1 MAGGHDLRPNQV
13 GSAQKGPPCNP
24 SFKATVDRCEA
35 SPPDPAQ
42 LHNENK
48 PSDYNPLL
56 YKTLYGRYGPYCC
69 SGFPGVRQSVPDRAK
84 IRIVAIGA
92 SAGGIQAL
100 QSLFGALP
108 PTIGAAV
115 VVIVHLDPG
124 HASELASII
133 QLRTSMPV
141 TQVNGRIPLERGHV
155 YVIPPDRRLLISG
168 DDIATAPFQE
178 PRGQR
183 APIDQFFTSLAV
195 EQGDGCAVILSGSG
209 ADGSIGIRTVKE
221 NGGIILVQD
230 PAEAE
235 YPMMPRAAIAAGA
248 DFVLPVTEI
257 ARQLVELIRLKEST
271 GSEQGEQDIDEWT
284 RRILAHLR
292 AKTGQD
298 FTQYKRATIAR
309 RLQRRMQLSQA
320 NGLGAYFSYLRANA
334 EEVQALFNDLLIS
347 VTSFFRDAQAFK
359 ALAEKVIAPLFEG
372 NPDQP
377 IRVWVPGCAT
387 GEEAYSIAMLLIE
400 EAERHGRR
408 PVCQIFASD
417 LDTGA
422 LAKARVGRYP
432 GTIASQVSAERLA
445 RFFTREGDDYV
456 VRSELRDNV
465 VFACHGLLKDPPFSR
480 LNIISCRNLLIYLER
495 ELQEQACRTFAY
507 ALLPQGV
514 LFLGASE
521 TTEHPPGLF
530 TVLDREAR
538 IFKVN
543 DKSTR
548 TLPPLPAGSGNS
560 SQTSPVNMPTK
571 PRTPPSEGL
580 KHRHALEELA
590 PPSMLVDSTHAI
602 INLSENAGRF
612 LQPPGG
618 RLINDAAA
626 MVRAELR
633 LDLTAALHRALEHDE
648 RTLTL
653 PIAVRF
659 NGTPQTVSLQV
670 TPITSQT
677 GVRTALVLFIE
688 GGAAA
693 PMTELEGQAD
703 ASPIIVRLREELWA
717 NRSLLATTRDQ
728 YEITTEE
735 LRAANEEL
743 QSINEEYRSTAE
755 ELETSKEELQ
765 SFNEE
770 LQTLNNELKLKLDIV
785 SRSNND
791 LQNLMAATDIATLFL
806 DKAMCIKRFTP
817 RTSELFSIHAG
828 DEGRPVS
835 DFTHRLEYQDLVAD
849 AERVLA
855 QLVPIERNIHTVNGR
870 WLTTRLRP
878 YRTVDD
884 KIEGV
889 VVTFFDVTEQRL
901 AEAAWTNRQELL
913 LKEFGHRVK
922 NSMAMVLSIV
932 HQTLRDS
939 SDIAVLSERLT
950 NRLLA
955 LSRSHDLLVRGD
967 WAEVG
972 LDLVIREQLQP
983 YLDAKRIRLEGS
995 QVLLMPDVATPLGL
1009 VLHELATNAVKY
1021 GALGSDR
1028 GHVNLSWRMLG
1039 DGDDR
1044 VLEIVWQE
1052 RGGPVVTTPP
1062 GDAGLGMR
1070 LIKRAIRNTTAK
1082 YEYDQRGLTW
1092 NLRIDMKPD

>member
-1 MAGGHDLRPNQV
+1 VPTPADIKIV
-13 GSAQKGPPCNP
+13 G
-24 SFKATVDRCEA
+24 
-35 SPPDPAQ
+35 
-42 LHNENK
+42 
-48 PSDYNPLL
+48 
-56 YKTLYGRYGPYCC
+56 
-69 SGFPGVRQSVPDRAK
+69 
-84 IRIVAIGA
+84 IGA

-100 QSLFGALP
+100 QNLFSALP
-108 PTIGAAV
+108 PTLGAAI
-115 VVIVHLDPG
+115 VVIVHLDPA

-133 QLRTSMPV
+133 QLRTAMPV
-141 TQVNGRIPLERGHV
+141 TQVNGRVPLEPGHV
-155 YVIPPDRRLLISG
+155 YVIPPDRRLLING
-168 DDIATAPFQE
+168 NDIAIAPFE
-178 PRGQR
+178 ERRGQR
-183 APIDQFFTSLAV
+183 APIDQFFSSLAT
-195 EQGDGCAVILSGSG
+195 EHGDGCVVILSGSG
-209 ADGSIGIRTVKE
+209 ADGSVGIRTVKE
-221 NGGIILVQD
+221 HGGIILVQD

-248 DFVLPVTEI
+248 DFVLPVADI
-257 ARQLVELIRLKEST
+257 AKQLVELIRLKEVA
-271 GSEQGEQDIDEWT
+271 GSEQGEQDLDEWT

-309 RLQRRMQLSQA
+309 RLQRRMQVVQVS
-320 NGLGAYFSYLRANA
+320 GLGSYFSYLRTNA

-347 VTSFFRDAQAFK
+347 VTSFFRDTQAFK
-359 ALAEKVIAPLFEG
+359 ALAEKVIAPLFDG
-372 NPDQP
+372 NADQP

-387 GEEAYSIAMLLIE
+387 GEEAYSVAMLLIE
-400 EAERHGRR
+400 EADRRGRN
-408 PVCQIFASD
+408 PVCQVFASD
-417 LDTGA
+417 LDAGA
-422 LAKARVGRYP
+422 LAKARAGRYP
-432 GTIASQVSAERLA
+432 GSIAAQVSAERLA

-456 VRSELRDNV
+456 VRSELRDLV

-480 LNIISCRNLLIYLER
+480 VNLISCRNLLIYLER

-521 TTEHPPGLF
+521 TAEHPAGLF
-530 TVLDREAR
+530 TVLDRDAR
-538 IFKVN
+538 LYRVN
-543 DKSTR
+543 EKSTR
-548 TLPPLPAGSGNS
+548 SLPPLPPVPINGPQA
-560 SQTSPVNMPTK
+560 SPVDTPTK
-571 PRTPPSEGL
+571 RRSPQSEAL
-580 KHRHALEELA
+580 KHRQALEEHA

-618 RLINDAAA
+618 RLTNDAAA

-633 LDLTAALHRALEHDE
+633 LELTAALHRALEHDQ

-659 NGTPQTVSLQV
+659 NGTPQAVALQV
-670 TPITSQT
+670 SPHTSPT
-677 GVRTALVLFIE
+677 GVRTALVLFLE
-688 GGAAA
+688 GGPAA
-693 PMTELEGQAD
+693 PLGDLDNQPD
-703 ASPIIVRLREELWA
+703 GSPVLDRLREELLA
-717 NRSLLATTRDQ
+717 SRTLLATTREQ
-728 YEITTEE
+728 YETTAEE

-765 SFNEE
+765 SINEE

-806 DKAMCIKRFTP
+806 DKAMRIKRFTP
-817 RTSELFSIHAG
+817 KTAELFSIHAG

-835 DFTHRLEYQDLVAD
+835 DFTHRLEYQNLVAD

-855 QLVPIERNIHTVNGR
+855 DLVPIERSIHTVNGR

-901 AEAAWTNRQELL
+901 AEEAWASRQNLL

-922 NSMAMVLSIV
+922 NSMAMVMSIV

-939 SDIAVLSERLT
+939 PDMKVLSERLT

-972 LDLVIREQLQP
+972 LELVVREQLQA
-983 YLDAKRIRLEGS
+983 YLDTNRIRLEGA
-995 QVLLMPDVATPLGL
+995 QVQLTPDVATPLGL

-1021 GALGSDR
+1021 GALGSDQ
-1028 GHVNLSWRMLG
+1028 GHVHLSWRMLG
-1039 DGDDR
+1039 SDDDR

-1052 RGGPVVTTPP
+1052 RGGPRVTAPS
-1062 GDAGLGMR
+1062 DVGLGMR
-1070 LIKRAIRNTTAK
+1070 LIKRAIRNTTA
-1082 YEYDQRGLTW
+1082 EFDYDPLGLTLR
-1092 NLRIDMKPD
+1092 LRIDMKPD